1 MPLHKIM
8 NHTQILREL
17 RFLGIV
23 LAAYFIFGATMLFFI
38 ESAKTAH
45 IVQLGIVV
53 LLVIYI
59 IRIIFN
65 IMRQLK

>member
-1 MPLHKIM
+1 M
-8 NHTQILREL
+8 NNTQILREL

-23 LAAYFIFGATMLFFI
+23 LATYLIVGATILFFI
-38 ESAKTAH
+38 ESAKAEH
-45 IVQLGIVV
+45 IMQMGIVV
-53 LLVIYI
+53 LLVVYI

>member
-1 MPLHKIM
+1 M
-8 NHTQILREL
+8 NNTQILREL

-23 LAAYFIFGATMLFFI
+23 LATYVIFGAIILFFI
-38 ESAKTAH
+38 DSAKTEH
-45 IVQLGIVV
+45 IIQLGIVV
-53 LLVIYI
+53 LLVVYI